1 MTVCAIEIK
10 NPGKPKV
17 IKKFNSIVDARRYAI
32 RMIDKMRDG
41 HEDPVVIL
49 DADADYE
56 IGWVMPILEYLP
68 RTYVW
73 EPNTISGGRK
83 ILDRNGRI
91 KGDCR
96 I

>member
-10 NPGKPKV
+10 KPGGHKV
-17 IKKFNSIVDARRYAI
+17 IKKFDSIVDARRYAI
-32 RMIDKMRDG
+32 RMIDKMDDER
-41 HEDPVVIL
+41 PVALL
-49 DADADYE
+49 DDTGYE
-56 IGWVMPILEYLP
+56 MGWVMPILEYLP

-73 EPNTISGGRK
+73 EPNTNGGRK
-83 ILDRNGRI
+83 ILDRDGRI

>member
-10 NPGKPKV
+10 KPGSPKV

-41 HEDPVVIL
+41 YENSVVIL
-49 DADADYE
+49 DADADNE
-56 IGWVMPILEYLP
+56 IGWVMPILEYHP

-73 EPNTISGGRK
+73 EPNTGGERK

-91 KGDCR
+91 KGR
-96 I
+96 S